1 MKYKYYFA
9 YIKTYV
15 IQLLSNED
23 MLFIYKRYEYE
34 SHFIIIWAVY
44 VCHVIL
50 IYIFINRIL
59 LVMFLHSEIKNDLT
73 HVFKK

>member
-1 MKYKYYFA
+1 M

-23 MLFIYKRYEYE
+23 MLFIYKHYEYE
-34 SHFIIIWAVY
+34 SHFIIIWAIY
-44 VCHVIL
+44 VCHVIF
-50 IYIFINRIL
+50 IYIFIINRIL

-73 HVFKK
+73 HILKK